1 MVGVG
6 EIVGVRVTEGDGVWV
21 AVGVSLGI
29 CVGEGARVGV
39 GVPVAVWDAVGGGE
53 VGSAENSWPPQ
64 PAKKI
69 VDRMKNAWIV
79 GNLNHSLR
87 VIYLCI

>member
-1 MVGVG
+1 MVGVR

-21 AVGVSLGI
+21 ALGVSLGI

-53 VGSAENSWPPQ
+53 VGLTEKSMPPQ
-64 PAKKI
+64 PARTI
-69 VDRMKNAWIV
+69 VDRMRIARIV
-79 GNLNHSLR
+79 RNLNHNLK
-87 VIYLCI
+87 VID